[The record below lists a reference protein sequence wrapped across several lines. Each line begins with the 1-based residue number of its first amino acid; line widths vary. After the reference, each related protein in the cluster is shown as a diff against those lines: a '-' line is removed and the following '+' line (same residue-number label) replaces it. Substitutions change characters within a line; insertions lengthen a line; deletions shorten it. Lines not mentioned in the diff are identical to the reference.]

1 MATARRA
8 TAQPT
13 AQATAPLNVMMTSKL
28 YGAPKA
34 VHVPAGVSSQV
45 GALRWRALAIAW
57 LLVQMSSASMMMA
70 EASLC
75 RTTWVLHS
83 HCPRFS
89 RQEAYGAGVRARR
102 TASGWARLRAR
113 GGAGKGSANSI
124 QLCGCGTLASNVARP
139 PACTPTAQDALRL
152 ACLPSTHPPTHPP
165 HSADPMAARCHSGCH
180 TASCKGAGAATVS
193 LTRGRVLVV
202 AHVFAGEH
210 TCGRPSD
217 LQPVSSTGSWMPCTN
232 FPCRPCILS
241 SMAAMHA
248 ACLAFFSIHTS
259 HVLPLTP
266 TCSCMPWGRP
276 AWKTGCPP

>member
-1 MATARRA
+1 MGAALPLPPL
-8 TAQPT
+8 Q
-13 AQATAPLNVMMTSKL
+13 QA
-28 YGAPKA
+28 G
-34 VHVPAGVSSQV
+34 G
-45 GALRWRALAIAW
+45 LR
-57 LLVQMSSASMMMA
+57 
-70 EASLC
+70 
-75 RTTWVLHS
+75 
-83 HCPRFS
+83 
-89 RQEAYGAGVRARR
+89 
-102 TASGWARLRAR
+102 R
-113 GGAGKGSANSI
+113 GGAGKAHSLGLGS
-124 QLCGCGTLASNVARP
+124 VAGARRCRQRQRQFHP
-139 PACTPTAQDALRL
+139 ALRL
-152 ACLPSTHPPTHPP
+152 RHPCFKRSTPAGLHTHRTGCPAPRMPAIHTPTHPP